1 MNEIHP
7 GGNARSYICQC
18 LCSARWTSALIV
30 AVPFHLHFPFENMK
44 EPTEQGG
51 SAVRTADY

>member
-18 LCSARWTSALIV
+18 LCSARWTSALLIV
-30 AVPFHLHFPFENMK
+30 AVPSIVLTSPL
-44 EPTEQGG
+44 
-51 SAVRTADY
+51 RI